1 MAMDKMKRRDA
12 LKAIGVSMV
21 ASGLLFHRCSNEKAD
36 RVVSR
41 LNLDLK
47 EGRELWERERLEELN
62 SYTFFDPH
70 ERETLTGLVD
80 LIIPADEDSPS
91 ASDVKVPDFIE
102 FIVKD
107 QPELQQP
114 MRDGLKWLDNY
125 ALQRFQGVFT
135 GITADQR
142 IDILDRIAYPESE
155 HSEFMQGIAFFT
167 LLRELTASGYFTTE
181 AGIDYLGYV
190 GNRPNV
196 WEGVPVDVLRQY
208 DLTDLIT

>member
-1 MAMDKMKRRDA
+1 MKRRDA

-62 SYTFFDPH
+62 SYTFFDPY
-70 ERETLTGLVD
+70 ERETLTELVD

-114 MRDGLKWLDNY
+114 MRDGLKWLDKY
-125 ALQRFQGVFT
+125 ALQRFQDVFT
-135 GITADQR
+135 GITTDQR

-167 LLRELTASGYFTTE
+167 LLRELTASGYFTTK